1 MCVCVCVFLFP
12 YMLECYL
19 GVAVGRWFDSLRC
32 QRLLAPQFGRL
43 LLLLG
48 QTLLL
53 LKSQRHLRVDG

>member
-1 MCVCVCVFLFP
+1 
-12 YMLECYL
+12 MLECYL

-53 LKSQRHLRVDG
+53 LKSQRHLGVDG